1 MYLIDQNPRRV
12 SLIDRCLWFI
22 NLIDWIFC
30 SINRI
35 KWSFWSIYLINRSF
49 SLQKNTL
56 HFNSLSILIPLLIFI
71 LTYKTPIFMNR
82 RLLNIR
88 PDLLDISLR
97 WVNEFRARLNFR
109 YCWLVRFFYWDLVGF
124 WGDEGIVGDWGCC
137 GDWCYLLGL
146 FWIEYWLMCFV
157 ILLLD
162 VSFFIVDCLDLF
174 L

>member
-1 MYLIDQNPRRV
+1 MYLIDQNPRYV
-12 SLIDRCLWFI
+12 SLIDRSLWFI

-35 KWSFWSIYLINRSF
+35 KWSFWPIYLMNRSF
-49 SLQKNTL
+49 SLQNNSL
-56 HFNSLSILIPLLIFI
+56 RFNSLSILFPLLIFI
-71 LTYKTPIFMNR
+71 LAYKTPIFMNR
-82 RLLNIR
+82 RPLNLLTNR
-88 PDLLDISLR
+88 LDISLR
-97 WVNEFRARLNFR
+97 WVYKFRTRLNFR

-137 GDWCYLLGL
+137 GDWCYLLRL

-162 VSFFIVDCLDLF
+162 VSFLIVDCLDLF